1 MAPDIRKK
9 VDAARAL
16 REARE
21 KETKKQVEAQAHCVT
36 RELVKTTPENVDP
49 DSLKPIWADPP
60 SRR

>member
-21 KETKKQVEAQAHCVT
+21 KETKKQVEAQTA
-36 RELVKTTPENVDP
+36 PEDVDP
-49 DSLKPIWADPP
+49 DKLKPIWADPP
-60 SRR
+60 SRK

>member
-21 KETKKQVEAQAHCVT
+21 NELKKQTEAQSPT
-36 RELVKTTPENVDP
+36 QNVDP
-49 DSLKPIWADPP
+49 DQIKPIWADLP
-60 SRR
+60 SKK